1 MPRLQEIFNP
11 TSYFGF
17 IKNRLQERRLRLQP
31 NLRGVVFSP
40 PGHFLSPLLDI
51 EQLGPNGSNL
61 PFDGEEWWEHVDLLP
76 DGQRTYYEDL
86 LERFPVLPFPQQKT
100 EGYRYFTENNWFPL
114 SDAFT
119 LSGIIRKE
127 KPRRIVEVGSGFSSA
142 VMLDTIDKARL
153 SAALTFIEPYPERL
167 YSLFLPNDR
176 SVSTVIAR
184 PVQEVPLSI
193 FDQLEAQDLLF
204 IDSSHVAK
212 IGSDVTL
219 ILLRIL
225 PRLKR
230 GVLVHFHD
238 IFYPCSYPAVWIR
251 EGRAWNESL
260 FLRAFLVGNTQFQ
273 FVAFNSYARYL
284 FPDVFRERL
293 PAFLDNAGC
302 SLWIR
307 KVA

>member
-1 MPRLQEIFNP
+1 MSLLKQIFNP
-11 TSYFGF
+11 TSYIGF
-17 IKNRLQERRLRLQP
+17 IKNRLQERKLRLQP

-76 DGQRTYYEDL
+76 DEQRSYYEDL
-86 LERFPVLPFPQQKT
+86 LERFPVLPFPHQKT
-100 EGYRYFTENNWFPL
+100 EGSRYFTENNWFPL
-114 SDAFT
+114 ADAFT

-142 VMLDTIDKARL
+142 VMLDTLDRTHAT
-153 SAALTFIEPYPERL
+153 AALTFIEPYPERL
-167 YSLFLPNDR
+167 YSLFSPNDR
-176 SVSTVIAR
+176 SVSTIIAQ
-184 PVQEVPLSI
+184 PVQEVPLSV

-212 IGSDVTL
+212 VGSDVTF

-230 GVLVHFHD
+230 GVIVHFHD

-293 PAFLDNAGC
+293 PAFLKNAGC